1 MIFVVKSIINISVDT
16 DLVNIAHER
25 GINVSGI
32 LNEYLEKYLMSKV
45 EDNSLPL
52 EEELR
57 KKEIE
62 IEALRSKIE
71 LSKKTEE
78 NIIKLEDRK
87 QKLDK
92 TYDMVVD
99 IIIKNQS
106 KVWGKYIKGYQ
117 NLIRTQTSLTIDPQ
131 TLRTEIEKR
140 LKEKAPELLL

>member
-1 MIFVVKSIINISVDT
+1 MVKSIINITVDT

-32 LNEYLEKYLMSKV
+32 LNEYLERYLMSKV

>member
-32 LNEYLEKYLMSKV
+32 LNEYLEKYLMSKI
-45 EDNSLPL
+45 EDNSEPL

>member
-1 MIFVVKSIINISVDT
+1 MIFVVKSIINITVDT

-32 LNEYLEKYLMSKV
+32 LNEYLERYLMSKV

-131 TLRTEIEKR
+131 TLRTEI
-140 LKEKAPELLL
+140 